1 MIPCLRRVLALAGAS
16 VLMAG
21 CQSMGVYNYSATR
34 DDQGKKLEESYG
46 KWKLQSVFD
55 TAYANREKLLVEQ
68 VAVIGKLEDVRRDG
82 YVRALATARDP
93 QDHSVERQLNWLS
106 KVSGA
111 DENLGIMPAADEP
124 ISARLQFRLSRST
137 PVADWL
143 KSYDSILKSRTSLAQ
158 VVAPE
163 FTRVGLDIPPCDDVE
178 KHGKSSV
185 ALEKWLEANK
195 QTLAGAAMVP
205 VYAELQRGCA
215 DIYQVPANLSQVKFV
230 GRLLAV
236 RQRLDAERG
245 EYTTLKSATADDRA
259 ATDAAI
265 DDRNKAVIAA
275 KVASAVGDTA
285 GEQAENDNIRAAAT
299 KIQGLLTK
307 IQKAEDVFSVQFIS
321 EKAQDSLDEFLST
334 IVDTKEGET
343 PKADANKA
351 AMALVLFP
359 DLMGDAQK
367 KLDEAEAISL
377 APLVMQ
383 KQLAQIAK
391 DAASK
396 EIAVRAKR
404 IALLEQLEAL
414 LQQQAH
420 MFVELDFLVAGV
432 PDELVKKYPKQYPDP
447 KKLAPISPAVLALP
461 MAEIL
466 ATRDGTL
473 KDALG
478 KTYATAT
485 QEDRAKVWRAA
496 MTYVDEGTR
505 RHKDIVTTGLE
516 LDLMSQ
522 QTALSY
528 SEASVMQWNTLVS
541 TKVEQLA
548 LFGKS
553 GLKTEQYSALV
564 NNLMLLWIGLRI
576 PQ

>member
-21 CQSMGVYNYSATR
+21 CHSMGIYNYSATR

-46 KWKLQSVFD
+46 KWKLQSIFD
-55 TAYANREKLLVEQ
+55 TASANRQKLLAEQ
-68 VAVIGKLEDVRRDG
+68 VAVIGKLEEVRRDG
-82 YVRALATARDP
+82 YVRVLATGRDP
-93 QDHSVERQLNWLS
+93 QEHSVEQQLNWLS
-106 KVSGA
+106 GVSGA
-111 DENLGIMPAADEP
+111 DETLGSPPVAGTL
-124 ISARLQFRLSRST
+124 ISDRLQFRLRRST

-143 KSYDSILKSRTSLAQ
+143 KSYDDVLTNRTALSI
-158 VVAPE
+158 APE
-163 FTRVGLDIPPCDDVE
+163 FTRAGLEVPACDDVG
-178 KHGKSSV
+178 KRGKSSV
-185 ALEKWLEANK
+185 AVETWIAANK
-195 QTLAGAAMVP
+195 QTVAGAAVAP
-205 VYAELQRGCA
+205 VYAKLQRDCEH
-215 DIYQVPANLSQVKFV
+215 INLATAKLNQVKFV
-230 GRLLAV
+230 GTLLAA
-236 RQRLDAERG
+236 RQRLDAERS
-245 EYTTLKSATADDRA
+245 EYTALKSATAADRA

-275 KVASAVGDTA
+275 KAASAAGDAA
-285 GEQAENDNIRAAAT
+285 GEKAEKDNIRAAAT

-321 EKAQDSLDEFLST
+321 DKAQDSLDEFLST
-334 IVDTKEGET
+334 IVDTKEGEA

-359 DLMGDAQK
+359 DLMRDAQK

-396 EIAVRAKR
+396 EIAIRAKR
-404 IALLEQLEAL
+404 IALLEQQEAL
-414 LQQQAH
+414 LQQQAR

-432 PDELVKKYPKQYPDP
+432 PDELVNKYPKQYPAP
-447 KKLAPISPAVLALP
+447 KKLAPISPAVLAMP
-461 MAEIL
+461 MAEVL
-466 ATRDGTL
+466 ATRDGRL
-473 KDALG
+473 KDARG
-478 KTYATAT
+478 KTYATAP

-505 RHKDIVTTGLE
+505 RHKDIVTIGLT
-516 LDLMSQ
+516 LDRMSQ

-528 SEASVMQWNTLVS
+528 SEANVMQWNTLVS

-553 GLKTEQYSALV
+553 GLKAEQYSALV
-564 NNLMLLWIGLRI
+564 NNLMLFWIGLRI